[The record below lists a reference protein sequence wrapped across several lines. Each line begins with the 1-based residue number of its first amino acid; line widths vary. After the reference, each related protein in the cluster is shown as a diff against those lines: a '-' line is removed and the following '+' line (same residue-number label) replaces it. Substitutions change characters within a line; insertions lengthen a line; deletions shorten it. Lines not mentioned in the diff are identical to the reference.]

1 MRTRSRL
8 VPSLAIAALALGLA
22 ACSSDG
28 AGTSEG
34 VPDAAASADV
44 AADAAAPEN
53 LPDGWTFAAGS
64 DVPSVEAEPAL
75 PVDVVDGTGTEVT
88 VSDASK
94 IIVGGDD
101 VAEIL
106 GGLGL
111 ADLVYAAPTNS
122 ASEIS
127 LSAPEQYEFS
137 QETGTEGLLSLDG
150 TLFIGNNTARHGD
163 VAEQFRK
170 AGVDAVVVD
179 DQQST
184 GDKIRAVASYLGVD
198 EAGEELA
205 ADVDAQLAEASETAA
220 GLGDLRV
227 LQVTSSGAGGAN
239 AVVGTGTAGADVA
252 EALGVTSVGVEAKLR
267 GFSRDYSDEGLLSTE
282 PDVLL
287 LGTADLEE
295 WGGLEGFAAAFP
307 TLLDTPAGQSNRVIV
322 MPDDQIKVS
331 GPASG
336 AGALALAQALAETA
350 E

>member
-8 VPSLAIAALALGLA
+8 APSLAVAALALGLA
-22 ACSSDG
+22 ACS
-28 AGTSEG
+28 
-34 VPDAAASADV
+34 P
-44 AADAAAPEN
+44 ADADTPGNAPDTSASGAATDVAAPEN

-88 VSDASK
+88 VTDASR

-127 LSAPEQYEFS
+127 LAAPEQYEFS
-137 QETGTEGLLSLDG
+137 QETGTEGLLSVGG

-163 VAEQFRK
+163 VAAQFRK

-205 ADVDAQLAEASETAA
+205 ADVDAQLSEASETAS

-267 GFSRDYSDEGLLSTE
+267 GFSRDYSDEGLLGTD
-282 PDVLL
+282 PDVIL

-307 TLLDTPAGQSNRVIV
+307 TLLDTPAGQADRVIV

-336 AGALALAQALAETA
+336 AGALALARALAETA